1 MEQRTLDFA
10 NSKIT
15 YFEANPKN
23 KNKILLMHGYSFES
37 SVWERAGVIDVL
49 NRLDYAAYALDVPG
63 FPNSRNKMRMG
74 EDQIYKLLSAM
85 IDKVLKEKPVLMGA
99 SASGHLVLKFAE
111 QAKASI
117 KALIAIGPV
126 NFENIEINKI
136 AVPMIGIWGANDN
149 ISDTKKGAAIFKSA
163 GKSVAIIKGAGHA
176 CYLEKPNEFSKAIAE
191 FLNTL
196 L

>member
-1 MEQRTLDFA
+1 
-10 NSKIT
+10 
-15 YFEANPKN
+15 
-23 KNKILLMHGYSFES
+23 
-37 SVWERAGVIDVL
+37 
-49 NRLDYAAYALDVPG
+49 
-63 FPNSRNKMRMG
+63 MRMG